1 MFFPFAAPEE
11 RKVDSGWV
19 PDKEYPGY
27 HVKRSP
33 GVTFLPQRVYIGTS
47 SGASDACDHDPEDAD
62 DLRGNSLLL
71 DMSDGE
77 VLFIGS
83 KVVSFK
89 VRVWHGLPVFSVV
102 LYVMSMTRKS
112 LVPDRLTQRR
122 RSLSVSSLRWVQ
134 VTCRTQCW

>member
-1 MFFPFAAPEE
+1 M
-11 RKVDSGWV
+11 DSGWV

-47 SGASDACDHDPEDAD
+47 SGSDACDHDTEDAD
-62 DLRGNSLLL
+62 DFLGNSLLL

-89 VRVWHGLPVFSVV
+89 VRVWHGLSVFS
-102 LYVMSMTRKS
+102 YVMSMTRKS
-112 LVPDRLTQRR
+112 LVPDRSTQRR